1 MIMRME
7 IAKFST
13 EKHFFNLKELRN
25 ITINIGRRSKFFN
38 FLLFKTFKSEN
49 FQAYFRQ
56 MLNRYNFD
64 LSKII
69 VFSEGTTIRFFSRS

>member
-38 FLLFKTFKSEN
+38 FLVLKTFKSEN

-56 MLNRYNFD
+56 MLNRYFD

-69 VFSEGTTIRFFSRS
+69 VSSEGIIIRFFSRF